1 MRHLYKS
8 LTLIFAVT
16 VFAACVTTRKK
27 DEAHG
32 FKLFMHNVTAKYNG
46 FFNAHVLVQE
56 ATDKLTE
63 QHQDNYNQILDIYPY
78 LAVDNPAAVTPDLDK
93 AIEKVA
99 VVATYH
105 RPSHWVDDCYLM
117 MGKAQYLKHDFESSE
132 ETFAYLAE
140 NYNPTLKKKMSKKD
154 KAKVAAEAREE
165 KKKER
170 EQKAKDAKKAREL
183 AAKEKEKEKEE
194 KAKQAEKDKKDREK
208 ALADAKEQEAKQ
220 RKEAIKDKKLSLE
233 ERNELKRKENAER
246 TEQRRKEREEKE
258 RLAKQ
263 GVKVDKT
270 PKTDGNT
277 PPSVTTKTE
286 DKKETTK
293 VADKAK
299 SNKTEKDDGNLP
311 KVAKAKAKPDK
322 YFLKH
327 RPCYQE
333 AIVWYARTLIERQNF
348 VDAEVLLDETDKN
361 PKTFKDVRAMSA
373 VARAAL
379 YLKQKQYDQAI
390 PALEKSIA
398 LSKKKKEKARLAYI
412 LAQVYQQKGNSERAF
427 ASFDKVLDFNPAYEM
442 EFNARLNKSL
452 NDPNAGEQTTAS
464 LIKMSKDFKNRD
476 YGSQIYL
483 TLAQIALKKG
493 DKPQTIAYLKEALAS
508 PSRGKSSKAEAYYMM
523 ANLQY
528 EAESFVSAKN
538 YYDSAATNLAK
549 NDLRRIESERYAM
562 NLMDIARNIE
572 TINLQ
577 DSLLKVS
584 NLSDKEKRDLA
595 ARIKK
600 DRIKKA
606 TVSTSPSVSGGGK
619 LSDFDLADAA
629 KKSKFWGYNAELVK
643 KGKREFE
650 KKWGTDRKN
659 EDNWRRSNKR
669 SNGDFTKN
677 NDTEIASSDMTA
689 KEYQEIMKDVPKTP
703 KDVET
708 AEGKIESAMYQL
720 GTLYHDKLK
729 NDKKAIAVLENY
741 LIRFPKTK
749 QELESWYYLYTAHTE
764 VGNKTKAQ
772 DYYDKIMA
780 KYPTTA
786 YATLLRDKD
795 KQKTTDDKET
805 VEKYYATTYNLF
817 KDGKYKEAQV
827 RIKESD
833 TKYGVSNALK
843 AKFALLDAMCTGH
856 EMGRI
861 NYIAALKEVS
871 NKYTGTPEEKRAQ
884 EILRILEFGG
894 PVTEAPKETA
904 NNNTE
909 DNNDPVKKFVVG
921 DDKLHYVIVIL
932 NKNADLED
940 AKIVVSEFDSK
951 YHRTEAL
958 NVSSMFFS
966 TESETPVVVVR
977 KFRDK
982 TVALKYTEG
991 VAKNAQDFLKGTYE
1005 VFAISQ
1011 DNYREVIRQKTI
1023 EAYRKFYEQNYK

>member
-1 MRHLYKS
+1 MKHLYKS

-16 VFAACVTTRKK
+16 VLAACVTTRKK

-32 FKLFMHNVTAKYNG
+32 LKLFMHNVTAKYNG
-46 FFNAHVLVQE
+46 FFNANVLVQD
-56 ATDKLTE
+56 ATEKLNE
-63 QHQDNYNQILDIYPY
+63 QHQDNYNQILDVYPY
-78 LAVDNPAAVTPDLDK
+78 LAVDNPASVAPDLDK

-154 KAKVAAEAREE
+154 KAKVAAEVREE

-170 EQKAKDAKKAREL
+170 EQKAKDTKKAREA
-183 AAKEKEKEKEE
+183 AAKEKEKERED
-194 KAKQAEKDKKDREK
+194 KAKQAEKDKKEREI
-208 ALADAKEQEAKQ
+208 ALKEAKEQEAKQ
-220 RKEAIKDKKLSLE
+220 RKDAIKDKKLSLE
-233 ERNELKRKENAER
+233 ERNEQKRKENAER

-258 RLAKQ
+258 RLARQ

-270 PKTDGNT
+270 TT
-277 PPSVTTKTE
+277 PTPSVTTKPTE
-286 DKKETTK
+286 TKEVTK
-293 VADKAK
+293 VADNTKK
-299 SNKTEKDDGNLP
+299 NNKENKDKEDGNLP
-311 KVAKAKAKPDK
+311 KIAKAKVKPDK
-322 YFLKH
+322 YFLRH

-333 AIVWYARTLIERQNF
+333 GVVWYARALVERQNF
-348 VDAEVLLDETDKN
+348 VDAEVLLDEIDKN
-361 PKTFKDVRAMSA
+361 PKTFKDIRAMSA
-373 VARAAL
+373 IARADL
-379 YLKQKQYDQAI
+379 LIKQKQFDAAI
-390 PALEKSIA
+390 PALEKGIS

-412 LAQVYQQKGNSERAF
+412 LAQLYQRKGDAEKAY
-427 ASFDKVLDFNPAYEM
+427 AGFDKVLDFNPVYEM

-452 NDPNAGEQTTAS
+452 NDTKAGDQTTA
-464 LIKMSKDFKNRD
+464 LLLRMSKDYKNRE
-476 YGSQIYL
+476 YGDQIYF

-493 DKPQTIAYLKEALAS
+493 DKPQTIEYLKQALAS
-508 PSRGKSSKAEAYYMM
+508 PGRGKSSKGEAYYMM
-523 ANLQY
+523 AQLQY

-538 YYDSAATNLAK
+538 YYDSASTSLTK
-549 NDLRRIESERYAM
+549 NDIRRNESERYAL

-584 NLSDKEKRDLA
+584 NLSDKEKRELA
-595 ARIKK
+595 SRIKK
-600 DRIKKA
+600 ERLKKA
-606 TVSTSPSVSGGGK
+606 TAAANPSVPGGAK

-629 KKSKFWGYNAELVK
+629 KKSKFWGYNAELIK
-643 KGKREFE
+643 KSKREFE

-669 SNGDFTKN
+669 SNGDFTKTDN
-677 NDTEIASSDMTA
+677 TDIASSDMTA

-708 AEGKIESAMYQL
+708 AQEKIGEAMYSL

-729 NDKKAIAVLENY
+729 NDKKSVDILESY
-741 LIRFPKTK
+741 ITRFPQTK
-749 QELESWYYLYTAHTE
+749 HELETFYYLYMAHTE
-764 VGNKTKAQ
+764 VGNKAKAQ

-780 KYPTTA
+780 KYGSTT
-786 YATLLRDKD
+786 YAILLKNKD
-795 KQKTTDDKET
+795 KVKTDDDKET
-805 VEKYYATTYNLF
+805 VEKFYATTYNLF
-817 KDGKYKEAQV
+817 KDGKYKEAQA

-833 TKYGVSNALK
+833 TKYGVSNSMK
-843 AKFALLDAMCTGH
+843 AKFALLEAMCIGH
-856 EMGRI
+856 ELGRI

-871 NKYTGTPEEKRAQ
+871 NKYAGTPEEKRAQ

-894 PVTEAPKETA
+894 PVTEAPKAAT
-904 NNNTE
+904 NNDVE
-909 DNNDPVKKFVVG
+909 DTDPVKKFVAG
-921 DDKLHYVIVIL
+921 DDRLHYVIIIL

-982 TVALKYTEG
+982 ATALKYTEG
-991 VAKNAQDFLKGTYE
+991 VAKNGQDFLKGVYE

-1011 DNYREVIRQKTI
+1011 DNYREVIRQKNI
-1023 EAYRKFYEQNYK
+1023 EAYRKFYDINYR

>member
-63 QHQDNYNQILDIYPY
+63 QHQDNYNQILDVYPY
-78 LAVDNPAAVTPDLDK
+78 LAVDNPAAVAPDLDK

-140 NYNPTLKKKMSKKD
+140 NYNPNLKKKMSKKD

-170 EQKAKDAKKAREL
+170 DQKAKDAKKAREV
-183 AAKEKEKEKEE
+183 AAKEKAKEKEA
-194 KAKQAEKDKKDREK
+194 KTKQAEKDKKDREK
-208 ALADAKEQEAKQ
+208 ALADAKEEEAKQ
-220 RKEAIKDKKLSLE
+220 RKAAIQDKKLSLE
-233 ERNELKRKENAER
+233 ERNEQRRKENELR

-263 GVKVDKT
+263 GGKVDKT
-270 PKTDGNT
+270 PKTNDNT
-277 PPSVTTKTE
+277 APSVTTAT
-286 DKKETTK
+286 DNKKEATK
-293 VADKAK
+293 VADKT
-299 SNKTEKDDGNLP
+299 KTDKKEKDDGSLP

-333 AIVWYARTLIERQNF
+333 AVVWYARTLIERQNF

-390 PALEKSIA
+390 PALEKGIA
-398 LSKKKKEKARLAYI
+398 LTKKKKEKARLAYI
-412 LAQVYQQKGNSERAF
+412 LAQVYQQNGNSEKAF
-427 ASFDKVLDFNPAYEM
+427 ASFDKVLNFNPAYEM

-452 NDPNAGEQTTAS
+452 NDTKAGEQTTAS
-464 LIKMSKDFKNRD
+464 LIRMSKDFKNRE
-476 YGSQIYL
+476 YGDQIYF

-493 DKPQTIAYLKEALAS
+493 DKPQAIDYLKQAMAS
-508 PSRGKSSKAEAYYMM
+508 PGRGKSSKAEAYYMM

-528 EAESFVSAKN
+528 EAESFVAAKN
-538 YYDSAATNLAK
+538 YYDSASTSLAK
-549 NDLRRIESERYAM
+549 NDLRRIESERYAL
-562 NLMDIARNIE
+562 NLMEIARNIE

-577 DSLLKVS
+577 DSLLKVA

-606 TVSTSPSVSGGGK
+606 TASANPSVPGGAK

-629 KKSKFWGYNAELVK
+629 KKSKFWGYNTELVK

-669 SNGDFTKN
+669 SNGGFANN
-677 NDTEIASSDMTA
+677 NDTEVASSDMTA

-708 AEGKIESAMYQL
+708 AEAKIDAAMYQL

-729 NDKKAIAVLENY
+729 NDKKSIAVLENY
-741 LIRFPKTK
+741 LARFPKTK
-749 QELESWYYLYTAHTE
+749 QELEAWYYLYMAHTE
-764 VGNKTKAQ
+764 VGQKAKAQ

-780 KYPTTA
+780 KYPTTS
-786 YATLLRDKD
+786 YASLLRDKD

-817 KDGKYKEAQV
+817 KDGKYKDAQV

-871 NKYTGTPEEKRAQ
+871 NKYAGTPEEKRAQ

-894 PVTEAPKETA
+894 PITEAPKETA
-904 NNNTE
+904 NNNN
-909 DNNDPVKKFVVG
+909 DDSDPVKKFVLG
-921 DDKLHYVIVIL
+921 DDRLHYVIVIL
-932 NKNADLED
+932 NKNADLEE

-951 YHRTEAL
+951 YHRTDAL

-991 VAKNAQDFLKGTYE
+991 VAKNGQDFLKGTYE

-1023 EAYRKFYEQNYK
+1023 EAYRKFYDANYK